1 MNEIQ
6 SNFKQYDLDDDDIRI
21 LGSEPR
27 RSRRWP
33 VVAVIAA
40 LAVAAAVV
48 LWLVLKPEEE
58 APVADSTPAQEIPSP
73 QKAGCLITDTVL
85 GENSIRIIV
94 PSGTPQLRVGALSP
108 ESDSTIVLAAE
119 AAFYRKDN
127 GQISGAYILKGD
139 QLSRGYSSLGYCAII
154 NGKISLGNAKSTS
167 LFEEATETE
176 GYFFRQ
182 KPLVDNS
189 KAVYEENSRR
199 NPKQKSQRRALAMK
213 DGVAMVVLCDT
224 PIVLNEFA
232 DLLCQLGVEQA
243 IGLSG
248 SISFG
253 FARDFDNNT
262 LYWGMQNSTNA
273 EGTNFIVWVK

>member
-48 LWLVLKPEEE
+48 LWLVLKPEED
-58 APVADSTPAQEIPSP
+58 APVADCTPAQEIPSP

-199 NPKQKSQRRALAMK
+199 NPKHPSWPWPQQPPSVCRSIPQPPSSCASSPPSPLAAHPALLAAPCCSSRWPAPCSASPTMSQCR
-213 DGVAMVVLCDT
+213 
-224 PIVLNEFA
+224 
-232 DLLCQLGVEQA
+232 
-243 IGLSG
+243 S
-248 SISFG
+248 
-253 FARDFDNNT
+253 
-262 LYWGMQNSTNA
+262 
-273 EGTNFIVWVK
+273 